1 MIPNVSRGDRMAGL
15 MVYLAGP
22 GRSNEHVEPH
32 LVAGSAPIM
41 AWHSDNELNR
51 DAAVAIGHELDQAK
65 RVLGVEV
72 PGGHVWH
79 CSLSIRAEEGDL
91 SDEKWSEIAH
101 DFMDEMGFTEASGKA
116 PASWVAVRHGH
127 STAGNDHV
135 HIAASMVREDGTKW
149 SPRNDFRNSQQAC
162 RTLEKKYGLEQIRG
176 VHVSRGIK
184 PGEREAS
191 QRRGFVEP
199 ERTSLARKVRG
210 CAVASTDEA
219 EFVRRM
225 RRTGALIRPRF
236 AAGRD
241 DVITGY
247 RVAERPLKGQAPIWY
262 SGTRLGSDLTLPKLR
277 SSWEDSPQAAGEA
290 VQEWSAASRGRRVVN
305 AGRELHEPDPQMW
318 QRYSDELSEMNK
330 SLAAVPVDDHATWA
344 QVARET
350 SGAFSAWSNSVEAAP
365 GALAA
370 TADRLSKTAQLREY
384 PVRPQRTVG
393 PSAKG
398 AAKILLMATS
408 GNQAVAQSLMLV
420 QLANLAKSIHDMHK
434 AAGDVRAAQQ
444 ISTVVQERLRTVAG
458 AMNQKPAAPA
468 QAGTVQT
475 ATKPVQGPTV
485 DAETALAVAIAAR
498 DHGAPIR
505 GGSVVPPKI
514 EPAKKPTV
522 ATPKHERG
530 IQR

>member
-1 MIPNVSRGDRMAGL
+1 MIPNVTRGDRMTGL

-41 AWHSDNELNR
+41 AWHSDSELNR

-65 RVLGVEV
+65 RVLDLDI

-101 DFMDEMGFTEASGKA
+101 EFMDEMGFTEASGK
-116 PASWVAVRHGH
+116 PPVSWVAVRHGH

-149 SPRNDFRNSQQAC
+149 SPHNDFRKSQQAC
-162 RTLEKKYGLEQIRG
+162 RTLEKTHGLEQLST
-176 VHVSRGIK
+176 VHTSKGIK
-184 PGEREAS
+184 PGEREAAA
-191 QRRGFVEP
+191 RRGYAEP
-199 ERTSLARKVRG
+199 ERHSLARKVRG
-210 CAVASTDEA
+210 CAVASQDEA

-247 RVAERPLKGQAPIWY
+247 RVAERPVNGQAPIWY
-262 SGTRLGSDLTLPKLR
+262 SGTRLASDLTLPKLR
-277 SSWEDSPQAAGEA
+277 SGWEDSPQAAGEA
-290 VQEWSAASRGRRVVN
+290 VQEWTAASRGRRVVN
-305 AGRELHEPDPQMW
+305 TGRELNEPDPQLW
-318 QRYSDELSEMNK
+318 QRYSDELSELNK
-330 SLAAVPVDDHATWA
+330 SLASVSVEDHGTWA

-350 SGAFSAWSNSVEAAP
+350 SGAFAAWSNSVEAAP
-365 GALAA
+365 GPLAA

-393 PSAKG
+393 PSAIG
-398 AAKILLMATS
+398 AAKILLTATS
-408 GNQAVAQSLMLV
+408 GNQKASQALMLV

-444 ISTVVQERLRTVAG
+444 INTVVRQRLSVVAG
-458 AMNQKPAAPA
+458 VLNEKPTATTQTRP
-468 QAGTVQT
+468 AGTKY
-475 ATKPVQGPTV
+475 APTV
-485 DAETALAVAIAAR
+485 DAETAAAVALAAR
-498 DHGAPIR
+498 DHGAPR
-505 GGSVVPPKI
+505 TGGSVVPPKI
-514 EPAKKPTV
+514 EPARKSTL
-522 ATPKHERG
+522 ATPSTDRDIER
-530 IQR
+530 

>member
-1 MIPNVSRGDRMAGL
+1 MIPNVSRGDRMTGL

-22 GRSNEHVEPH
+22 GRANEHTEPH

-41 AWHSDNELNR
+41 AWHDDAELNR

-65 RVLGVEV
+65 RFLKVDV

-79 CSLSIRAEEGDL
+79 CSLSLRAEEGDL
-91 SDEKWSEIAH
+91 SDEKWADIAH

-127 STAGNDHV
+127 SKAGNDHI

-149 SPRNDFRNSQQAC
+149 SPHNDFRKSQESC
-162 RTLEKKYGLEQIRG
+162 RTLEKKYGLEQISG

-184 PGEREAS
+184 RGEREAA
-191 QRRGFVEP
+191 QRRGYAEP
-199 ERTSLARKVRG
+199 ERLSLSRKVRG
-210 CAVASTDEA
+210 CAVASQDEA

-247 RVAERPLKGQAPIWY
+247 RVAERPVKGQRPIWY

-277 SSWEDSPQAAGEA
+277 SGWEDSPQAASEA
-290 VQEWSAASRGRRVVN
+290 AQEWTAASRGRRVVS
-305 AGRELHEPDPQMW
+305 AGRELNEPDPQMW
-318 QRYSDELSEMNK
+318 QRYSDELSELNK
-330 SLAAVPVDDHATWA
+330 SLAAVPVEDHATWA
-344 QVARET
+344 HVARET
-350 SGAFSAWSNSVEAAP
+350 SGAFAAWSNSVEAAP

-370 TADRLSKTAQLREY
+370 TADRLSKTAQLRQY

-393 PSAKG
+393 PSAMG
-398 AAKILLMATS
+398 AAKILMTATS
-408 GNQAVAQSLMLV
+408 SNQTAAQAMMLV

-444 ISTVVQERLRTVAG
+444 INTVVRERLRTVAV
-458 AMNQKPAAPA
+458 ALNPEPA
-468 QAGTVQT
+468 TTLQT
-475 ATKPVQGPTV
+475 ATAQSPTGPVQGPAV
-485 DAETALAVAIAAR
+485 DAETALAAALAAR
-498 DHGAPIR
+498 DHGTPQR
-505 GGSVVPPKI
+505 GGSVLPPKI
-514 EPAKKPTV
+514 EPARKPTLT
-522 ATPKHERG
+522 TPKHDRG
-530 IQR
+530 IER